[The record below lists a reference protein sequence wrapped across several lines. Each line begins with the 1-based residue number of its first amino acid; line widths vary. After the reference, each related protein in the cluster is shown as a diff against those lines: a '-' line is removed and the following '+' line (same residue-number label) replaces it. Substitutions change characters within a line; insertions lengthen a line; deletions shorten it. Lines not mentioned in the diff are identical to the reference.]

1 MDFALAS
8 HTVASPI
15 CSVIISAKN
24 EASRLA
30 SCFGSLASQ
39 RSRFPFEVILVDN
52 ASTDGTYAAA
62 KKLIEADRALRRNF
76 HVYRERKPGSSAAR
90 NFGARKA
97 QGQVLLFTDAD
108 CRLEPQWVEEMAAP
122 LLEKNPELDYPLAAV
137 SGRTVSDFAH
147 SGKPTFVE
155 KYLDQLFDFWEADR
169 LSAFPAFLP
178 WAPTCN
184 LAVKR
189 EVFEGL
195 GGFDTSWRNAAYDV
209 DLCWRLVLSGFVLG
223 YAPDAVARHLRRRNL
238 KGLIRQMENYAF
250 YNHSLLATYERTLG
264 LSPVQTRKERIAGR
278 GRRAVEL
285 LVSTRGPRQLGFRGL
300 DLLSVA
306 SGLKGGLLARVKGA
320 TADPKFDP
328 MRRGETPAKLRHLL
342 PRGYEHL
349 HREGWC
355 YWKDSPA
362 VKEDGDLILFRP
374 RLGERFRLNSTAWK
388 IFEVKAERGQSEDAA
403 AALGQ
408 NQADPEI
415 LHDIDQLT
423 LELRTRRLL
432 P

>member
-1 MDFALAS
+1 MD
-8 HTVASPI
+8 
-15 CSVIISAKN
+15 N
-24 EASRLA
+24 
-30 SCFGSLASQ
+30 G
-39 RSRFPFEVILVDN
+39 
-52 ASTDGTYAAA
+52 STDGTYSLA
-62 KKLIEADRALRRNF
+62 KKLIETTRAYRKNF
-76 HVYRERKPGSSAAR
+76 HVYRERKPGSPAAR

-97 QGQVLLFTDAD
+97 QGSVLLFTDAD
-108 CRLEPQWVEEMAAP
+108 CRVEPQWVEEMAAP

-137 SGRTVSDFAH
+137 GGRTVSEFAH
-147 SGKPTFVE
+147 AGKPNFVE
-155 KYLDQLFDFWEADR
+155 KYLDQLFGFWEADR
-169 LSAFPAFLP
+169 LSPFPAFLP

-184 LAVKR
+184 LGVKK
-189 EVFEGL
+189 EIFDGL
-195 GGFDTSWRNAAYDV
+195 GGFDTSWRSAAYDV
-209 DLCWRLVLSGFVLG
+209 DFCWRLVLSGFVLG
-223 YAPDAVARHLRRRNL
+223 YAPDAVARHLRRKNL
-238 KGLIRQMENYAF
+238 KGLLRQMENYAF
-250 YNHSLLATYERTLG
+250 HNHALLATYERTLG
-264 LSPVQTRKERIAGR
+264 LPSVQTRKERIAGR

-285 LVSTRGPRQLGFRGL
+285 LVSTRDTRQVGFRGL
-300 DLLSVA
+300 DLLSLA
-306 SGLKGGLLARVKGA
+306 SGLKGGLLARVKGPA
-320 TADPKFDP
+320 PDPKFDP
-328 MRRGETPAKLRHLL
+328 MRRGETPAKLRHLI

-374 RLGERFRLNSTAWK
+374 RLSERFRLNSTAWK